1 MYNFRKPKLKQLED
15 KWPSFTSTKKS
26 EYVILDERPR
36 IEQKF
41 RYCQMGLWGGMA
53 DVLQSPF
60 CQKTLPGISD
70 VLQTVPG
77 ILNNGVL
84 DNVGEQTMAILKKN
98 PIGSL
103 LTNDKSS
110 TNGPLLGV
118 PSLGLLD
125 PKLGQKKPEAN
136 NKPPKVNNPTQP
148 NILRPPFS
156 IIG

>member
-1 MYNFRKPKLKQLED
+1 
-15 KWPSFTSTKKS
+15 
-26 EYVILDERPR
+26 
-36 IEQKF
+36 
-41 RYCQMGLWGGMA
+41 MGLWGGMA

-70 VLQTVPG
+70 VLTTVPG

-84 DNVGEQTMAILKKN
+84 DNVGEQTKTILKTN

-103 LTNDKSS
+103 LINDKSN
-110 TNGPLLGV
+110 TKGPLGPALGV
-118 PSLGLLD
+118 LD
-125 PKLGQKKPEAN
+125 PKLAQKKPEASTLKPSKAN
-136 NKPPKVNNPTQP
+136 NTPVQP